1 VAARRVGS
9 AIARKLGLTVAT
21 LVFISMVVYTATQL
35 IPADPAKVFLGKTA
49 SPEQVAQF
57 REEQGLD
64 RGPIAGYL
72 HWAGRFVRGDLG
84 NSIVTK
90 QPVADRV
97 LPRLGRTMLLA
108 LFAFVIAAP
117 IAFGLGLAT
126 GKRPDSALDAGL
138 SFGVL
143 GLAAIPE
150 FTIGVVVLF
159 VFAVSLGLFPISSG
173 VLLFGS
179 PWQQFQAYVLPA
191 VTLALVVIP
200 HMARQVR
207 IAVREVVA
215 SPYVRSAALRGL
227 SPRQITWRHVV
238 PMARGRVVN
247 VMALNLAE
255 LLAGVVVVE
264 TVFGFP
270 GIGRELVEAINSNDV
285 TIVQAVT
292 MVIGA
297 TYIIINFA
305 ADALVITLNPKVRR
319 AGAR

>member
-1 VAARRVGS
+1 MAGRRIGI
-9 AIARKLGLTVAT
+9 AIGRKLALTVVT
-21 LVFISMVVYTATQL
+21 LVFISIVVYTATQI

-49 SPEQVAQF
+49 TPEQVARF
-57 REEQGLD
+57 KAEQGLD
-64 RGPIAGYL
+64 RGPVAGYL
-72 HWAGRFVRGDLG
+72 HWASRFVRGDLG
-84 NSIVTK
+84 DSIVTK
-90 QPVADRV
+90 QPVSDLV

-108 LFAFVIAAP
+108 LFAFAIAAP
-117 IAFGLGLAT
+117 LAFALGLAS
-126 GKRPDSALDAGL
+126 GKRPDSPLDAGL

-150 FTIGVVVLF
+150 FTIGVVVLA

-173 VLLFGS
+173 IVLFGT
-179 PWQQFQAYVLPA
+179 PAQRFEAYVLPA

-215 SPYVRSAALRGL
+215 TPYVRAAALRGL
-227 SPRQITWRHVV
+227 SPRRLTWGHVV
-238 PMARGRVVN
+238 PMTAGRVVN

-270 GIGRELVEAINSNDV
+270 GVGRQLVEAIGSNDI
-285 TIVQAVT
+285 TIVQAITVI
-292 MVIGA
+292 IGA
-297 TYIIINFA
+297 SYIIINFL
-305 ADALVITLNPKVRR
+305 ADALVIALNPRLRR
-319 AGAR
+319 AAR